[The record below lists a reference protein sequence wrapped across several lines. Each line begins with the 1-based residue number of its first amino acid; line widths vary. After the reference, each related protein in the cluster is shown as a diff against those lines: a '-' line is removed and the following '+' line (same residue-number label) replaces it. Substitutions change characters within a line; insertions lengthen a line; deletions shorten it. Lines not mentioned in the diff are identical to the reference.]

1 MIIKAKITG
10 NFTQVSNELIN
21 HPHLSNTAKLLCIK
35 ILSLPENWRL
45 NTKYLANFL
54 GLGVRATQKYLREL
68 IEAGIFEK
76 AQELDEKNGQY
87 TKNFSIIF
95 CDNDEE
101 AKELNEPLQSPKN
114 SKNKTQSMENDGFVK
129 SDEAESMENKSVDNG
144 EKNPPSGFNSH
155 IYNKEFFSHK
165 KFLYRLKNFSNQ
177 NIFLLFES
185 AKVKKADL
193 DLSGFDEREQE
204 AIKQWFEYK
213 KRLGKGK
220 FGTKSKELQLKKLR
234 GFKMA
239 NQNIIA
245 IINQSIANA
254 WQGLF
259 AFKTKQSKASVRQSE
274 KDDLMAYFDSLEAA
288 K

>member
-1 MIIKAKITG
+1 
-10 NFTQVSNELIN
+10 
-21 HPHLSNTAKLLCIK
+21 
-35 ILSLPENWRL
+35 
-45 NTKYLANFL
+45 
-54 GLGVRATQKYLREL
+54 
-68 IEAGIFEK
+68 
-76 AQELDEKNGQY
+76 
-87 TKNFSIIF
+87 
-95 CDNDEE
+95 
-101 AKELNEPLQSPKN
+101 
-114 SKNKTQSMENDGFVK
+114 
-129 SDEAESMENKSVDNG
+129 
-144 EKNPPSGFNSH
+144 
-155 IYNKEFFSHK
+155 
-165 KFLYRLKNFSNQ
+165 YRLKNFSNQ

-204 AIKQWFEYK
+204 AIRQWFEYK

-274 KDDLMAYFDSLEAA
+274 KDDLMAYFDSLEAV